1 MWNLQTNDE
10 ITHQLHKNRSGVNH
24 ILSSKDSNLLITSS
38 TSSTSN
44 YSKIWSVGD
53 NFVMKQRLKETV
65 GLAGESSNTPP
76 LNQQVLLTTSE
87 ESMTS
92 GTVREGVLE
101 CLC

>member
-1 MWNLQTNDE
+1 MILILHT
-10 ITHQLHKNRSGVNH
+10 ITIYIVVPKNVPKFYARNRQ
-24 ILSSKDSNLLITSS
+24 KDSITYINV
-38 TSSTSN
+38 N